1 MNMDVYRNLSYGL
14 YVISTLDGERGTGC
28 IANSIMQITAEPATI
43 AVSINHDNYTNQCI
57 ARTGKFSISILAE
70 DSSPSIISKFGFQSG
85 RDVDK
90 YADTDY
96 VERDGLPVVS
106 DTCGYLTCKVIN
118 KMETSTHTVFLGE
131 VTDGDVLRDAPAM
144 TYAYYHKVIK
154 GKTPKNAPTYLS
166 ANAVTQQEQ
175 NASAQQE
182 QNVSARQE
190 QNVSA
195 QQEQNA
201 SARQVQNVPTGH
213 PAINSEAYQDGSV
226 DKKRW
231 ICSVC
236 GYIYEGETP
245 FEELPADYVCPICKN
260 GKEVF
265 ELR

>member
-14 YVISTLDGERGTGC
+14 YVISTLDGERRTGC

-57 ARTGKFSISILAE
+57 AGTGKFSISILAE

-90 YADTDY
+90 YAGTDY

-131 VTDGDVLRDAPAM
+131 VTDGDVLRNAPAM

-154 GKTPKNAPTYLS
+154 GKTPKNAPTYL
-166 ANAVTQQEQ
+166 AANEATQQTQNAVRQQEK
-175 NASAQQE
+175 
-182 QNVSARQE
+182 NVSTGRQ
-190 QNVSA
+190 A
-195 QQEQNA
+195 
-201 SARQVQNVPTGH
+201 T
-213 PAINSEAYQDGSV
+213 NSETDKDDCV

-231 ICSVC
+231 VCSVC
-236 GYIYEGETP
+236 GYIYEDETP

-260 GKEVF
+260 GKDVF